1 MNSIDYTLYVCT
13 DRGLMSSPTIEE
25 SVEKAIKGGAGV
37 IQLREK
43 DASGR
48 SFLRIAESVHAI
60 TRRYGIPLIINDRV
74 DIALAVGAEGVH
86 LGQDDVPARDARR
99 IIGPDMI
106 LGVSASSLE
115 EARQAERDGADYL
128 GVGAMNPTMTKSDA
142 DTVTV
147 DELKAIRAAVSI
159 PIVIIG
165 GINMSTIDRYK
176 GMGVDGIAVVS
187 AVVSAPDIEAAA
199 RDLRAAW
206 LE

>member
-48 SFLRIAESVHAI
+48 SFLQTAESVHDI
-60 TRRYGIPLIINDRV
+60 TQRYGIPLIINDRV

-86 LGQDDVPARDARR
+86 LGQDDIPARAARR

-165 GINMSTIDRYK
+165 GINLGTIGHYK
-176 GMGVDGIAVVS
+176 GIGVDGIAVVS
-187 AVVSAPDIEAAA
+187 AVVAADDPEKAA
-199 RDLRAAW
+199 RELRAAW
-206 LE
+206 LA

>member
-13 DRGLMSSPTIEE
+13 DRCLMSSPTIEE

-48 SFLRIAESVHAI
+48 SFLQIAESVHAI

-86 LGQDDVPARDARR
+86 LGQDDIPARDARR

-165 GINMSTIDRYK
+165 GINFSTIGHYK
-176 GMGVDGIAVVS
+176 GIGVDGIAVVS
-187 AVVSAPDIEAAA
+187 AVVAADDPERAA
-199 RDLRAAW
+199 RELKAAW
-206 LE
+206 LA

>member
-86 LGQDDVPARDARR
+86 LGQDDIPARDARR

-147 DELKAIRAAVSI
+147 DELKA
-159 PIVIIG
+159 
-165 GINMSTIDRYK
+165 
-176 GMGVDGIAVVS
+176 
-187 AVVSAPDIEAAA
+187 
-199 RDLRAAW
+199 AW
-206 LE
+206 LS

>member
-86 LGQDDVPARDARR
+86 LGQDDIPARDARR

-165 GINMSTIDRYK
+165 GINFSTIGHYK
-176 GMGVDGIAVVS
+176 GIGVDGIAVVS
-187 AVVSAPDIEAAA
+187 AVVAADDPERAA
-199 RDLRAAW
+199 RELKAAW
-206 LE
+206 LS

>member
-1 MNSIDYTLYVCT
+1 
-13 DRGLMSSPTIEE
+13 MSSPTIEE

-86 LGQDDVPARDARR
+86 LGQDDIPARDARR

-165 GINMSTIDRYK
+165 GINFSTIGHYK
-176 GMGVDGIAVVS
+176 GIGVDGIAVVS
-187 AVVSAPDIEAAA
+187 AVVAADDPERAA
-199 RDLRAAW
+199 RELKAAW
-206 LE
+206 LS

>member
-25 SVEKAIKGGAGV
+25 SVEKAIKGGAEV

-48 SFLRIAESVHAI
+48 SFLQIAESVHAI

-86 LGQDDVPARDARR
+86 LGQDDIPARDARR

-165 GINMSTIDRYK
+165 GINFSTIGHYK
-176 GMGVDGIAVVS
+176 GIGVDGIAVVS
-187 AVVSAPDIEAAA
+187 AVVAADDPERAA
-199 RDLRAAW
+199 RELKAAW
-206 LE
+206 LS

>member
-1 MNSIDYTLYVCT
+1 MSPDYTLYVCT
-13 DRGLMSSPTIEE
+13 DRDLMSSVTVEE
-25 SVEKAIKGGAGV
+25 SVEKAILGGAGV

-48 SFLRIAESVHAI
+48 SFLQIAESVHAI

-86 LGQDDVPARDARR
+86 LGQDDIPARDARR

-128 GVGAMNPTMTKSDA
+128 GVGAMNPTATKTDA
-142 DTVTV
+142 DNVTV
-147 DELKAIRAAVSI
+147 DVLKEIRAAVSI

-165 GINMSTIDRYK
+165 GINKTTIPLYK
-176 GMGVDGIAVVS
+176 GLGIDGIAVVS
-187 AVVSAPDIEAAA
+187 AVVSAPDPEKAA
-199 RDLRAAW
+199 RELRALW
-206 LE
+206 LS

>member
-13 DRGLMSSPTIEE
+13 DRCLMSSPTIEE

-48 SFLRIAESVHAI
+48 SFLQIAESVHAI

-86 LGQDDVPARDARR
+86 LGQDDIPARAARR

-165 GINMSTIDRYK
+165 GINFSTIGHYK
-176 GMGVDGIAVVS
+176 GIGVDGIAVVS
-187 AVVSAPDIEAAA
+187 AVVAADDPERAA
-199 RDLRAAW
+199 RELRAAW
-206 LE
+206 LA

>member
-1 MNSIDYTLYVCT
+1 
-13 DRGLMSSPTIEE
+13 MSSPTIEE

-86 LGQDDVPARDARR
+86 LGQDDIPARDARR

-165 GINMSTIDRYK
+165 GINFSTIGHYR
-176 GMGVDGIAVVS
+176 GIGVDGIAVVS
-187 AVVSAPDIEAAA
+187 AVVAADDPERAA
-199 RDLRAAW
+199 RELKAAW
-206 LE
+206 LS

>member
-86 LGQDDVPARDARR
+86 LGQDDIPARDARR

-128 GVGAMNPTMTKSDA
+128 GVGAMNPTATKTDA
-142 DTVTV
+142 DNVTV
-147 DELKAIRAAVSI
+147 DVLKEIRAAVSI

-165 GINMSTIDRYK
+165 GINKTTIPLYK
-176 GMGVDGIAVVS
+176 GLGIDGIAVVS
-187 AVVSAPDIEAAA
+187 AVVSAPDPEKAA
-199 RDLRAAW
+199 RELRTLW
-206 LE
+206 LS

>member
-1 MNSIDYTLYVCT
+1 
-13 DRGLMSSPTIEE
+13 MSSPTIDE

-86 LGQDDVPARDARR
+86 LGQDDIPARDARR

-165 GINMSTIDRYK
+165 GINFSTIGHYK
-176 GMGVDGIAVVS
+176 GIGVDGIAVVS
-187 AVVSAPDIEAAA
+187 AVVAADDPERAA
-199 RDLRAAW
+199 RELKAAW
-206 LE
+206 LS